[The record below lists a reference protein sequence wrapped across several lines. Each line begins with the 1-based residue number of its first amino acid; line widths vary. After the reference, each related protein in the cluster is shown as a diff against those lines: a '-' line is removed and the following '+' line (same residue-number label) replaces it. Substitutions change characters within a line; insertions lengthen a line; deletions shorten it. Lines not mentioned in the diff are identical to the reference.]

1 MKQYLVKF
9 QDWFRALAPR
19 ERVMVSVCAVVVTIT
34 LLFVLIWDPLIR
46 AHHQREQELTSARA
60 MSQRL
65 EDMAAIVQR
74 VHSADGGANAANRS
88 LSLLAAVDQSSK
100 SGILS
105 KPLTRLQ
112 PDGDKSVKVW
122 VDDVAFDGLM
132 RWIAELDHK
141 YGVAVDSAEIERA
154 DTPGLVNA
162 KLTLVRP

>member
-1 MKQYLVKF
+1 MKQYLEKLRE
-9 QDWFRALAPR
+9 WFRSLAPR
-19 ERVMVSVCAVVVTIT
+19 ERIMVSVCAAVVAVT
-34 LLFVLIWDPLIR
+34 LLFVLVWDPLIR
-46 AHHQREQELTSARA
+46 AHHQREQELASARA

-74 VHSADGGANAANRS
+74 VHATDGGASAANRS

-100 SGILS
+100 SGTLS

-112 PDGDKSVKVW
+112 PDGDKSVKIW

-132 RWIAELDHK
+132 RWIVELDRK
-141 YGVAVDSAEIERA
+141 YGVTVDSADIERA
-154 DTPGLVNA
+154 DTVGLVNA